1 MHEDAASFDKPTK
14 PLPGKKRPLVYAV
27 NVISKGDPE
36 NPCRKKERSAE
47 STVEKPPLPSA
58 QNGVPPS
65 SCRPS
70 AGSAPPASVV
80 SSDHNNA
87 QTSYLNHPQPQGH
100 QWLIPVMS
108 PSEGLVYKP
117 CPAPGFVSQGSGGY
131 CPPGSNPMMGNFMA
145 PVYGV
150 PSPSP
155 QYPSPQYPSPF
166 FLPYGPHG
174 CFPHYGMPIMSSAAF
189 SSSSIDQMHPSAR
202 EYMAGPPAQNN
213 GTVPDGLSPRAAE
226 EIEVQGSSASSPS
239 ERQQPGS
246 RASNSVE
253 ERNMLRHFPTSSPA
267 TDGSNSTPR
276 VPASV
281 RVPRVI
287 KVVPHN
293 GISASE
299 SAARIFQSIQEE
311 RKQYDSV

>member
-1 MHEDAASFDKPTK
+1 MHEDAACFDKPTK
-14 PLPGKKRPLVYAV
+14 PLPRKKRPLVYAV
-27 NVISKGDPE
+27 NVISKGDSE
-36 NPCRKKERSAE
+36 NPSRKKEHSAE

-87 QTSYLNHPQPQGH
+87 QMSYLNHPQPQGQH

-117 CPAPGFVSQGSGGY
+117 YQAPGFVGQGAGGY
-131 CPPGSNPMMGNFMA
+131 SPPGSNPMVGNFIA
-145 PVYGV
+145 PMYGV

-155 QYPSPQYPSPF
+155 QYPFPF
-166 FLPYGPHG
+166 FPPYGPHG
-174 CFPHYGMPIMSSAAF
+174 CFPHYGMPIMSSAVF
-189 SSSSIDQMHPSAR
+189 SGSSTDLMHSSAR
-202 EYMAGPPAQNN
+202 ESVAGTPAQNN
-213 GTVPDGLSPRAAE
+213 GTVPDRLNRRAAE

-246 RASNSVE
+246 RASNTVE
-253 ERNMLRHFPTSSPA
+253 GRNMLGLFPTSSPA
-267 TDGSNSTPR
+267 TDSSNSSPR
-276 VPASV
+276 VPAPE
-281 RVPRVI
+281 RIPRVI